1 MSPTERVGGAARGA
15 TPAAVVDGQTKTVDH
30 QLEEKSAV
38 PAATALD
45 KMLVMLGDLSELI
58 CRM

>member
-15 TPAAVVDGQTKTVDH
+15 TAAVVGDGQTKTVDH
-30 QLEEKSAV
+30 QLEEKSV
-38 PAATALD
+38 VHAAAALD